1 LLDSSG
7 IAIAKFNHINESAVA
22 VRLIDE
28 TTWARDETI
37 LGRRRSQPE
46 THYQATWSPLVKRK
60 GSIMWAIISS
70 IYRAYC
76 YERLLEMRSNHR
88 RASHA

>member
-1 LLDSSG
+1 MAGRPALDE
-7 IAIAKFNHINESAVA
+7 A
-22 VRLIDE
+22 
-28 TTWARDETI
+28 TWMMNETI
-37 LGRRRSQPE
+37 FAWRRSQPE
-46 THYQATWSPLVKRK
+46 TVCQAGSPPLVKRE